1 MPSTPG
7 RREYFPL
14 EEDGWTMQGGLV
26 VVQGL
31 ESVAYVEYRVI
42 GVGVHCI
49 LSHPSEL
56 MSSTI

>member
-1 MPSTPG
+1 M
-7 RREYFPL
+7 
-14 EEDGWTMQGGLV
+14 